1 MSSRP
6 LPTGDTVLSDDRTT
20 RARIRDAA
28 ISSFAEYGLAETTVR
43 KVAVAADVSP
53 GSVIHH
59 FESMEGLRAA
69 CDEYVAATIRNY
81 KRSAMSRGP
90 TNDVL
95 AALRDTSMGPLVG
108 YLAAV
113 LADDS
118 PAVAKLVDDLVD
130 DAEGYLQEGVEAGM
144 LQPSADPRGRAIVL
158 TMWNLGALVLHHHL
172 ERLIGLDLTDP
183 ELGTNP
189 NLAAYAG
196 PVYEIYGEG
205 VMTAA
210 FAANLQQVFEQT
222 PDTSKGSP

>member
-1 MSSRP
+1 MGSRP
-6 LPTGDTVLSDDRTT
+6 LPAGDPSVSDDRTT

-28 ISSFAEYGLAETTVR
+28 ISCFAKNGLAETTVR
-43 KVAVAADVSP
+43 KVAVAAGVSP

-59 FESMEGLRAA
+59 FDSMEGLRAA

-81 KRSAMSRGP
+81 KRSAMSSGP
-90 TNDVL
+90 SIDVL
-95 AALRDTSMGPLVG
+95 AALRDTSMGPMVG

-118 PAVAKLVDDLVD
+118 PAVVKLVDDLVD
-130 DAEGYLQEGVEAGM
+130 DAEGYLEEGVAAGM
-144 LQPSADPRGRAIVL
+144 LRPSDDPRGRAIVL
-158 TMWNLGALVLHHHL
+158 TVWNLGALVLHHHL

-183 ELGTNP
+183 ALGTNP

-196 PVYEIYGEG
+196 PIYEIYGEG
-205 VMTAA
+205 VMTEA
-210 FAANLQQVFEQT
+210 FAANLQQVFEQA

>member
-90 TNDVL
+90 TIDVL

-205 VMTAA
+205 VMTDA

-222 PDTSKGSP
+222 PDTSKGTP

>member
-1 MSSRP
+1 MSSIS
-6 LPTGDTVLSDDRTT
+6 LPTGNDLPADDRST

-28 ISSFAEYGLAETTVR
+28 IDCVAANGLAETTVR
-43 KVAVAADVSP
+43 KVAEAAGVSP

-59 FESMEGLRAA
+59 FGSMEGLRAA
-69 CDEYVAATIRNY
+69 CDEFVAATIRSY
-81 KRSAMSRGP
+81 KRSAMTSGP
-90 TNDVL
+90 GIDVL
-95 AALRDTSMGPLVG
+95 AALRDTNMGPLIG

-130 DAEGYLQEGVEAGM
+130 DAEGYLQDGVDAGM
-144 LQPSADPRGRAIVL
+144 LRPSADPRGRAVVL

-172 ERLIGLDLTDP
+172 ARLIGLDLTDP

-196 PVYEIYGEG
+196 PVYEVYGEG
-205 VMTAA
+205 VMTET
-210 FAANLQQVFEQT
+210 FAANINRVFSQST
-222 PDTSKGSP
+222 DTSKGTS

>member
-81 KRSAMSRGP
+81 KRSAMTSGP
-90 TNDVL
+90 SIDVL

-108 YLAAV
+108 YMAAV

-118 PAVAKLVDDLVD
+118 QAVAKLVDDLVD
-130 DAEGYLQEGVEAGM
+130 DAEGYLHEGVDAGM
-144 LQPSADPRGRAIVL
+144 LRPSADPRGRAILL

-172 ERLIGLDLTDP
+172 ERLIGVDLTDQ
-183 ELGTNP
+183 ELGTNL

-196 PVYEIYGEG
+196 AIYEIYGEG
-205 VMTAA
+205 VMTEA
-210 FAANLQQVFEQT
+210 FAANINQILGQSI
-222 PDTSKGSP
+222 DTSKGPA

>member
-6 LPTGDTVLSDDRTT
+6 LQTGDAVLGDDRTT

-59 FESMEGLRAA
+59 FESMEGLRTA
-69 CDEYVAATIRNY
+69 CDEYVAATIRAY
-81 KRSAMSRGP
+81 KRTAMSGGP
-90 TNDVL
+90 SLDVL
-95 AALRDTSMGPLVG
+95 AALRDTSMGPMVG

-118 PAVAKLVDDLVD
+118 PAVAKLVDDLVN

-144 LQPSADPRGRAIVL
+144 LKPSADPRGRAIVL

-189 NLAAYAG
+189 NLASYAG
-196 PVYEIYGEG
+196 PIYEIYGEG
-205 VMTAA
+205 VMTEA

-222 PDTSKGSP
+222 PDSSKGRP